1 MDLCLGVPFLI
12 LMKTPEYFMKLALK
26 EAEKAQKIDEVP
38 VGCVIVQDDKVIA
51 RGHNQKEKKQQAIL
65 HAEIVAIQKA
75 SRKLGNWNLKDCD
88 LYVTLEPC
96 MMCTG
101 AIIQS
106 RIRNVYYG
114 TEDPKGGC
122 TDTLIDIRK
131 LERINHHPGIYSG
144 VMKEECANILKEFFK
159 NKRKTKKLEQN
170 A

>member
-1 MDLCLGVPFLI
+1 
-12 LMKTPEYFMKLALK
+12 
-26 EAEKAQKIDEVP
+26 
-38 VGCVIVQDDKVIA
+38 
-51 RGHNQKEKKQQAIL
+51 
-65 HAEIVAIQKA
+65 
-75 SRKLGNWNLKDCD
+75 
-88 LYVTLEPC
+88 